1 MVISS
6 TGDFPNI
13 DILIDNQKL
22 IHKLRDN
29 GMCNAFGYPA
39 SIKRLLCK
47 PTEDIITYGNQVL
60 RGLVNNNQGCRNYYD
75 MHRIQYIIQYS
86 IAYTIARK
94 CDISLKKVFKKYHS
108 QLIYSYT
115 NDKGKDKTNK
125 IKLCTL
131 HSNEIRHSS
140 HSGLVKSSK
149 MWNTD
154 IEIRILSKET
164 VTYVAIHNIMSCFIE
179 EG

>member
-115 NDKGKDKTNK
+115 NDKGKDKTIKLALHSSFKRDKTFFSQWLSK
-125 IKLCTL
+125 IKQDVEYRYRDTNPLKRNCY
-131 HSNEIRHSS
+131 I
-140 HSGLVKSSK
+140 
-149 MWNTD
+149 
-154 IEIRILSKET
+154 
-164 VTYVAIHNIMSCFIE
+164 
-179 EG
+179 